1 MTKLTK
7 IKLEN
12 HLGAFHQVS
21 RDLGSNLSLDTLLER
36 IICLAHAQVQ
46 AREAIIALR
55 DEAGEIEDFVHVH
68 LVEGEVVRVNVKPG
82 SEGNEPAFQLPKLGL
97 NTLCLKSLED
107 YPEMGAF
114 LGVPIISE
122 KHVIGGIYLAG
133 KENGSIFNGGD
144 SDFTSNDVRLMKT
157 LAAYASVAITNV
169 RLYQNIISCDL
180 QLNQQNEDLALIND
194 LAQTVANSWDIKEI
208 MSQTLSR
215 VIAYLDMSAGEIYL
229 RDTGGDDL
237 RLSLLR
243 GGPFEAFYSK
253 NIFRVGEGFV
263 GRVAEQAKLLVCN
276 SLEDDPRILRPAIP
290 KAGFCCLIG
299 IPLQARRNIVGV
311 MTLFSKEECVLTRRE
326 FDLLTTI
333 GTWAGT
339 AIENV
344 QLRQQSKRVAILEE
358 RERIGMDLHDGIIQS
373 LYSIGLT
380 LDYGKMI
387 LEDPQEL
394 EGPADVLDRLNLA
407 TSGLN
412 NAINDI
418 RSYVSDLRPSE
429 MVEGK
434 TLPENLL
441 FIIEKFETHSQI
453 KGELEIETP
462 RQDVS
467 INDISSQKKTTLFHI
482 CQEALANT
490 ARHSQAT
497 KAKVRLWTENGRAY
511 LEISDNGKG
520 FNIDTATTNLG
531 HGLSNMKRR
540 ARKAGGDIVID
551 SAPLKGTSVE
561 VWIPVN

>member
-1 MTKLTK
+1 MTKLTQ
-7 IKLEN
+7 IQLEN
-12 HLGAFHQVS
+12 HLGTFHQVS
-21 RDLGSNLSLDTLLER
+21 RDLGTNLSLDTLLER
-36 IICLAHAQVQ
+36 IVRLARAQVQ
-46 AREAIIALR
+46 AREAMIALR
-55 DEAGEIEDFVHVH
+55 DEEGEIEFFVHVH
-68 LVEGEVVRVNVKPG
+68 LSEGKVKRVNGKPD
-82 SEGNEPAFQLPKLGL
+82 SAGNEPAFQLPEL
-97 NTLCLKSLED
+97 NGAAQRVSALEN
-107 YPEMGAF
+107 YPNMGAF
-114 LGVPIISE
+114 LGTAIISGE
-122 KHVIGGIYLAG
+122 NILGEIYLTG
-133 KENGSIFNGGD
+133 KEHVSEF
-144 SDFTSNDVRLMKT
+144 SEVAPEFTPNDERLMET

-169 RLYQNIISCDL
+169 RLYQNILSCDQ
-180 QLNQQNEDLALIND
+180 QLNQQNEDLALINE

-215 VIAYLDMSAGEIYL
+215 VIAYLDMAAGEIYL
-229 RDTGGDDL
+229 RDTGGEDL

-276 SLEDDPRILRPAIP
+276 SLKNDPRILRPAIP
-290 KAGFCCLIG
+290 KAGFRCLVG
-299 IPLQARRNIVGV
+299 IPLQARRKMVGV
-311 MTLFSKEECVLTRRE
+311 MTLASKTECLLTKRE

-344 QLRQQSKRVAILEE
+344 RLQQQSKLVAVLEE

-387 LEDPQEL
+387 LKDPKAL
-394 EGPADVLDRLNLA
+394 EGPGDVMDRLNLA
-407 TSGLN
+407 TSGIN

-429 MVEGK
+429 MVKGK
-434 TLPENLL
+434 TLPDNLL

-453 KGELEIETP
+453 RGELEVTVPSLNGIP
-462 RQDVS
+462 Y
-467 INDISSQKKTTLFHI
+467 QKKAILFHI

-497 KAKVRLWTENGRAY
+497 EAKVRLWTENGRAH

-520 FNIDTATTNLG
+520 FNIDTADASLG
-531 HGLSNMKRR
+531 HGLSNMQRR
-540 ARKAGGDIVID
+540 VRKAGGGIRID
-551 SAPLKGTSVE
+551 SAPLRGTSVR
-561 VWIPVN
+561 VWVPVG